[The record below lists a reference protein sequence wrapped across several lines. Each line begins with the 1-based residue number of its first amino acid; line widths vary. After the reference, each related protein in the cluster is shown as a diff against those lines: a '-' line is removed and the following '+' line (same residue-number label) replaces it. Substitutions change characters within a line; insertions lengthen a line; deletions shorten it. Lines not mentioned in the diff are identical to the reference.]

1 MDVGEIAYWKKK
13 KKADTKEHDIF
24 IDKSVCHERQAPKA
38 VFKNEQQKKIESN
51 ERYENFFAVFFIG
64 KVWCAVI
71 VDQTNCYEY
80 QRIGWFFP
88 NIKK

>member
-1 MDVGEIAYWKKK
+1 MRLGFFCIDVGEIAYCMEN

-64 KVWCAVI
+64 KV
-71 VDQTNCYEY
+71 
-80 QRIGWFFP
+80 
-88 NIKK
+88 